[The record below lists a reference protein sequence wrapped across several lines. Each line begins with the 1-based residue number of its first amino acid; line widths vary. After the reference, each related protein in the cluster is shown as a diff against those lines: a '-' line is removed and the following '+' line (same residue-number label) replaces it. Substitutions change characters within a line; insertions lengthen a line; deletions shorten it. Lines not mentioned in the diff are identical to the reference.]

1 MNIWERCLELL
12 YPNTCCFCGKI
23 SKSSRCFACEKEIE
37 YVKEPVCKICGK
49 PILSTE
55 KERCSDCEGKEHF
68 FEQGKSVWLH
78 KGLVRRSIYQFK
90 YHNRRIYGKYY
101 AEEMCRLYSEKV
113 EEWGIDV
120 IIPVPLHPKRKRK
133 RGYNQAEVIARYL
146 GKNLQLPVDTTCVIR
161 KKNTKPQ
168 KLLANK
174 ERKKNMRGVFEV
186 KSIRKEWKNILVVDD
201 IYTTGSTIN
210 EMAKCLTEKDARK
223 VFFLTIS
230 IGQGF

>member
-23 SKSSRCFACEKEIE
+23 NKSSRCFVCEKEIE

-49 PILSTE
+49 PIHYEE
-55 KERCSDCEGKEHF
+55 KECCSDCEGQTFF

-78 KGLVRRSIYQFK
+78 KGPVRWSVYQFK
-90 YHNRRIYGKYY
+90 YHNRRIYGKY
-101 AEEMCRLYSEKV
+101 
-113 EEWGIDV
+113 
-120 IIPVPLHPKRKRK
+120 
-133 RGYNQAEVIARYL
+133 NQAAVLAKYL
-146 GKNLQLPVDTTCVIR
+146 GKKMQIPVDESGVVR

-168 KLLANK
+168 KALENK
-174 ERKKNMRGVFEV
+174 NRKKNVKGAFVVKRMRDE
-186 KSIRKEWKNILVVDD
+186 SKNILIIDD

-210 EMAKCLTEKDARK
+210 EMAKCLTKKGAQK